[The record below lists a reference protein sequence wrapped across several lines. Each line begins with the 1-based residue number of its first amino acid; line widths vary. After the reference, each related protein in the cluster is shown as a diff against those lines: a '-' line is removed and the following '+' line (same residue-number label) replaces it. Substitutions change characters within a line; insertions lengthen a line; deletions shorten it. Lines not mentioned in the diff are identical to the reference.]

1 MSLNIKDEHIHDLV
15 RRAATRTGLS
25 QTRVVERAGVGLRA
39 SLEAE
44 GAASGL
50 DQLLDRVHAELT
62 ASGGALDFDALYDP
76 ETGLPR

>member
-15 RRAATRTGLS
+15 RRAAARTGLS
-25 QTRVVERAGVGLRA
+25 QTR
-39 SLEAE
+39 
-44 GAASGL
+44 AASGL

>member
-25 QTRVVERAGVGLRA
+25 QTRVVERAVVELLA

-50 DQLLDRVHAELT
+50 GQLLHRVHAELT
-62 ASGGALDFDALYDP
+62 ASGGALAFDALYDP

>member
-1 MSLNIKDEHIHDLV
+1 MNIKDEHIHDLV
-15 RRAATRTGLS
+15 RRAAVRTGLS
-25 QTRVVERAGVGLRA
+25 QTRVVERVVVELLA

-44 GAASGL
+44 AAASGL
-50 DQLLDRVHAELT
+50 DQLLNRVHAELT

>member
-25 QTRVVERAGVGLRA
+25 QTRVVERAVVELLA

-44 GAASGL
+44 AAASGL
-50 DQLLDRVHAELT
+50 DQLLDRVLAELT

>member
-1 MSLNIKDEHIHDLV
+1 MNIKDEHIHDLV
-15 RRAATRTGLS
+15 RRAAARTGLS
-25 QTRVVERAGVGLRA
+25 QTRVVEQAVVELLA

-44 GAASGL
+44 AAASGL
-50 DQLLDRVHAELT
+50 DQLLNRVHAELT

>member
-15 RRAATRTGLS
+15 RRAAARTGLS
-25 QTRVVERAGVGLRA
+25 QTRVVERAVVELLA

-44 GAASGL
+44 AAASGL

-76 ETGLPR
+76 ETGLLR

>member
-15 RRAATRTGLS
+15 RRAAARTELS
-25 QTRVVERAGVGLRA
+25 QTRVVERAVGELLA
-39 SLEAE
+39 SLDAEA
-44 GAASGL
+44 AASGL
-50 DQLLDRVHAELT
+50 DPLLGRVHAELT

>member
-1 MSLNIKDEHIHDLV
+1 MNIKDEHIHDLV
-15 RRAATRTGLS
+15 RRAAARTGLS
-25 QTRVVERAGVGLRA
+25 QTRVVERAVVELLA

-44 GAASGL
+44 ASGL

-76 ETGLPR
+76 EMGLPR

>member
-15 RRAATRTGLS
+15 RRAAARTGLS
-25 QTRVVERAGVGLRA
+25 QTRVVERAVVELLA

-44 GAASGL
+44 AAASGL
-50 DQLLDRVHAELT
+50 DQLLDRVYAELT

-76 ETGLPR
+76 ETGLLR